1 MTQITSTKLNKL
13 NTFELFKH
21 HAALTSSLN
30 LVTPESK
37 EMVLAEMEACA
48 RLRSSKLDGIHYHIT
63 QNQKM
68 VEVGKE
74 EKKMLDAAIKHHE
87 AEIES
92 LRSILM
98 EVRRRGFS
106 DGNKIIGDKYT
117 YTVIPNPKPTV
128 EISSDIS
135 EWSPDEVYE
144 FVRVEETTK
153 TTVYKSSNGDHIFRT
168 DEKITSRQVPDID
181 AIIKAH
187 ENGTHLPAGVRV
199 IQNYQIRTKRNIES
213 SNEN

>member
-1 MTQITSTKLNKL
+1 MNQITSTKLNKL

-30 LVTPESK
+30 LVTPESR

-48 RLRSSKLDGIHYHIT
+48 RLRSSKLDGIHYHIS

-87 AEIES
+87 AEIAA
-92 LRSILM
+92 LKSILM

-106 DGNKIIGDKYT
+106 DGNKIVGDKYT

-135 EWSPDEVYE
+135 DWSPDEVYE

-168 DEKITSRQVPDID
+168 DEKITSRQIPDID
-181 AIIKAH
+181 AIISAH

-199 IQNYQIRTKRNIES
+199 VQNYQIRTKRNIES
-213 SNEN
+213 SDES

>member
-30 LVTPESK
+30 LVTPESR
-37 EMVLAEMEACA
+37 EMVLAEIEACA
-48 RLRSSKLDGIHYHIT
+48 RLRSSKLDGIHYHIS

-87 AEIES
+87 AEIAA
-92 LRSILM
+92 LKSILM

-106 DGNKIIGDKYT
+106 DGNKIVGDKYT
-117 YTVIPNPKPTV
+117 YTVIPNPKLTV

-135 EWSPDEVYE
+135 DWSPDEVYE

-181 AIIKAH
+181 ALISAH
-187 ENGTHLPAGVRV
+187 ENGTHLPTGVRV
-199 IQNYQIRTKRNIES
+199 FQNYQVRTKRNIES
-213 SNEN
+213 SNES